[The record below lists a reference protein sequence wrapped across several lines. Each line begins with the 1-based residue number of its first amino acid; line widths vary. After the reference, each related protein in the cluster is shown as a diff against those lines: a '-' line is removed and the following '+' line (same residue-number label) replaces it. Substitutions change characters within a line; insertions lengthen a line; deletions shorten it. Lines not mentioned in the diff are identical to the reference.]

1 VIRAVL
7 FDLDGTLLDIDLDG
21 FLREYFSAL
30 GPVLA
35 ELTGSTVP
43 ADAISAVIESTNAM
57 CMPHPGKTN
66 RDVFHGRFLDLTGTD
81 LDDPVIAS
89 AVNRFYAETFPSLRG
104 AHQPREG
111 GIAAVHAA
119 IDAGFTTGLAT
130 NPIFPRAAIDER
142 MRWAGLEQE
151 WFELVTSYENMGA
164 CKPQPEYFVQAAS
177 MLGLPT
183 AECLMV
189 GDDPSLDMT
198 ASRAGMRTFFVGDGD
213 VDADWTGSLEDLAD
227 LLRRLGS

>member
-35 ELTGSTVP
+35 DLTGSQP
-43 ADAISAVIESTNAM
+43 ADAISAVIECTNAM

-66 RDVFHGRFLDLTGTD
+66 RQVFHTRFLDLTGID
-81 LDDPVIAS
+81 LDDAVIAS
-89 AVNRFYAETFPSLRG
+89 SVDRFYAETFPSLRG
-104 AHQPREG
+104 EHRPRQG
-111 GIAAVHAA
+111 GIAAVRAA

-151 WFELVTSYENMGA
+151 WFELVTSYENMSA

-177 MLGLPT
+177 MLGLPA

-189 GDDPSLDMT
+189 GDDRSLDMT

-227 LLRRLGS
+227 LLRRLGP